1 MTAPFD
7 PSSVNPFDAIV
18 AMLALLAAMM
28 GFMTGLLRS
37 LATILGWVAA
47 APVAVYATPPVMAMA
62 ASQAGAA
69 LPQPAVFFGV
79 LAFVGMV
86 LARLLRSAVVAFV
99 APVVSMPDRLAGAT
113 LGAGRIGLVAVL
125 LVLVFERIVPVHLQ
139 PQAFTQSRLR
149 PVLSQAGA
157 AGLKTLPPE
166 IEALID
172 KLKREY
178 RI

>member
-7 PSSVNPFDAIV
+7 TSAVNPFDAIV
-18 AMLALLAAMM
+18 AMLALLAALM

-62 ASQAGAA
+62 ASQAGTA